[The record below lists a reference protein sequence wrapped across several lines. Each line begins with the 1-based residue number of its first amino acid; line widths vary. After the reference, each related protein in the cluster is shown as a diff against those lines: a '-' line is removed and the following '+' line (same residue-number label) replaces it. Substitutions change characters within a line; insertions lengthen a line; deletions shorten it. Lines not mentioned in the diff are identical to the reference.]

1 MQDPHAGQPGTFYTD
16 PDTGERI
23 TAEAW
28 DAKQQAKAAKPTKAA
43 PAKTQTPDAE
53 E

>member
-23 TAEAW
+23 TAAEW
-28 DAKQQAKAAKPTKAA
+28 QAKQDKKTKVIT
-43 PAKTQTPDAE
+43 K
-53 E
+53 